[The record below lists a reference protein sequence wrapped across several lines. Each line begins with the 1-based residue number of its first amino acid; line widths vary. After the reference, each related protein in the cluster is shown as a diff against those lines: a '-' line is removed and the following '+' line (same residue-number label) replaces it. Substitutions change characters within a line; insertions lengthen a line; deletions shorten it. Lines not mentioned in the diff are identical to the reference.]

1 MPDNTTVGI
10 SHEAVATV
18 AGIDAGRCRPDRDML
33 RGRVYAD
40 QQLQSRFVSGQEHQ
54 HHRQQAG
61 LTGHRDDRS
70 VRPGVGHFRAGLLS
84 ASVIGGH
91 PARKPGADR
100 SAE

>member
-18 AGIDAGRCRPDRDML
+18 AGIDAGRCLPRRDMR
-33 RGRVYAD
+33 RGRVCAD

-70 VRPGVGHFRAGLLS
+70 DRPSVGHLRACLFS
-84 ASVIGGH
+84 ASVIGDR
-91 PARKPGADR
+91 PAEQPGADR
-100 SAE
+100 SAG